1 MRKLLLYISILIT
14 SLLFSCKEPVY
25 AQAIDS
31 TNYKMYIAD
40 RDRFL
45 EQQETVKSKNTYL
58 QLQGAITL
66 LNMYITNEEKRFKLN
81 LERK

>member
-1 MRKLLLYISILIT
+1 MIKTLTLLIFLLLAVN
-14 SLLFSCKEPVY
+14 CMGQDK
-25 AQAIDS
+25 IDS
-31 TNYKMYIAD
+31 TAYRMYIAD

-66 LNMYITNEEKRFKLN
+66 LNMYIANEEKNFKFQ